1 MILPADG
8 RLDSLPCDRS
18 RRLRWKFRAGA
29 HCQKKERSGVTE
41 LIQEADLGPA
51 ASTPSPADAR
61 LPFGGACWS
70 LYEGVRDPYVIL
82 VTIYIFMP
90 YVASTVVGDPVR
102 GQEII
107 SQWSEYSGWAV
118 MATAPFLGASIDKLG
133 RRKVW
138 LGAATLLMI
147 PMMAALWWTRPDGSG
162 LSVTQTM
169 ALTTVIG
176 ILFSWSEVL
185 HNSLLVRAAGLNA
198 AHKASGLALALANL
212 FAVLA
217 LGFTAWAFALPGLP
231 STANWSFLPHEP
243 LFGLSRARHE
253 PERVVAFIAA
263 GLFALGAVPLFLFTP
278 DAEATGVPVLSALKG
293 GARELVTMVR
303 QVGRIRNAA
312 VFLVART
319 FYYDGMT
326 SILIYAGVYAV
337 GVMKWSALEMLFF
350 GIILSVLATAGG
362 FIGSW
367 MDHALGPKRTVQIQ
381 IGMSLLGIIAM
392 LGMAPDRIL
401 YLWTWNP
408 AAHPPLW
415 DGPFFRTLPEWIFLL
430 IGFSNAIFITGQFSS
445 SRTLLTRL
453 TPPAQSGAFFGVFAL
468 SGTATTW
475 LGPFLVNQGTR
486 IFHSQQGGFASIA
499 LLLFVGF
506 AGMLFV
512 SGGGRESAAL
522 PSVAAAD

>member
-1 MILPADG
+1 M
-8 RLDSLPCDRS
+8 
-18 RRLRWKFRAGA
+18 
-29 HCQKKERSGVTE
+29 TE
-41 LIQEADLGPA
+41 LLQEADLGPA
-51 ASTPSPADAR
+51 ASTPSPAGAR

-107 SQWSEYSGWAV
+107 SQWSQYSGWAV

-133 RRKVW
+133 RRKAW
-138 LGAATLLMI
+138 LGAATVLMI
-147 PMMAALWWTRPDGSG
+147 PMMAALWWTKPDGSG
-162 LSVTQTM
+162 LSVTATM
-169 ALTTVIG
+169 ALTTAIG

-185 HNSLLVRAAGLNA
+185 HNSLLVRAAGMKA

-217 LGFTAWAFALPGLP
+217 LGFTAWAFALPGLK
-231 STANWSFLPHEP
+231 STADWAWLPHEP
-243 LFGLSRARHE
+243 LLGLSRARHE

-263 GLFALGAVPLFLFTP
+263 GLFAAGAVPLFLFTP
-278 DAEATGVPVLSALKG
+278 DAEATGVPVLSALRG
-293 GARELVTMVR
+293 GARELAAMVR

-312 VFLVART
+312 VFLISRM

-326 SILIYAGVYAV
+326 SILIYAGIYAV
-337 GVMKWSALEMLFF
+337 GVMKWGALEMLFF
-350 GIILSVLATAGG
+350 GIILSILATAGG
-362 FIGSW
+362 MIGLW
-367 MDHALGPKRTVQIQ
+367 LDHQIGPKRAVQIQ

-401 YLWTWNP
+401 YLWTWDP
-408 AAHPPLW
+408 AAHAPLW
-415 DGPFFRTLPEWIFLL
+415 HGPFFRTVPELVFLL

-453 TPPAQSGAFFGVFAL
+453 TPPAETGAFFGVFAL
-468 SGTATTW
+468 SGTATSW

-486 IFHSQQGGFASIA
+486 LFHSQQGGFASIT
-499 LLLFVGF
+499 LLLGVGF
-506 AGMLFV
+506 LGLLFV
-512 SGGGRESAAL
+512 SGGGPQAAAL
-522 PSVAAAD
+522 PSGASEE

>member
-1 MILPADG
+1 M
-8 RLDSLPCDRS
+8 
-18 RRLRWKFRAGA
+18 
-29 HCQKKERSGVTE
+29 TE

-51 ASTPSPADAR
+51 ASAPSPPGSR

-90 YVASTVVGDPVR
+90 YLAGTVVGDPVR

-107 SQWSEYSGWAV
+107 SQWSQYSGWAV

-138 LGAATLLMI
+138 LGAATVLMI
-147 PMMAALWWTRPDGSG
+147 PMMAALWWTKADGSG
-162 LSVTQTM
+162 LTITETM
-169 ALTTVIG
+169 ALTTAIG

-185 HNSLLVRAAGLNA
+185 HNSLLVRAAGLGA

-212 FAVLA
+212 FSVLA
-217 LGFTAWAFALPGLP
+217 LGFTAVAFALPGLP
-231 STANWSFLPHEP
+231 STVHWTWLPHDP

-263 GLFALGAVPLFLFTP
+263 GLFAAGALPLFLFTP
-278 DAEATGVPVLSALKG
+278 DAERTGVPILTALKG
-293 GARELVTMVR
+293 GAAELVTMVR
-303 QVGRIRNAA
+303 TVGRIRNAA
-312 VFLVART
+312 VFLISRM

-326 SILIYAGVYAV
+326 SILIYAGIYAV
-337 GVMKWSALEMLFF
+337 GVMKWGALEMLFF
-350 GIILSVLATAGG
+350 GIILSILATAGG
-362 FIGSW
+362 MIGLW
-367 MDHALGPKRTVQIQ
+367 FDQVLGPKRAVQIQ

-401 YLWTWNP
+401 YLWSWPPT
-408 AAHPPLW
+408 AHAPLW
-415 DGPFFRTLPEWIFLL
+415 NGPFFRTLPEWVFLL

-453 TPPAQSGAFFGVFAL
+453 TPSAQTGAFFGVFAL
-468 SGTATTW
+468 SGTATSW

-486 IFHSQQGGFASIA
+486 LFHSQQGGFASIT
-499 LLLFVGF
+499 LLLGVGFLGLLFVE
-506 AGMLFV
+506 
-512 SGGGRESAAL
+512 GGGRQAPAL
-522 PSVAAAD
+522 PSGGSGE